1 MVSPYL
7 ERPLRTQAQVR
18 AARARREERSPIDPG
33 IYPGIDPGMNPGI
46 DPGIDPGMNL
56 ARSRAEPPASDADST
71 DVHWLGGKRRE
82 SPVRPIGDPAGRRA
96 A

>member
-7 ERPLRTQAQVR
+7 ERPLRTLAQVR
-18 AARARREERSPIDPG
+18 AARACREERSPIDPG
-33 IYPGIDPGMNPGI
+33 IDPGM
-46 DPGIDPGMNL
+46 DPG
-56 ARSRAEPPASDADST
+56 RSRAEPPGSDADAAE
-71 DVHWLGGKRRE
+71 VHWLGGKSLE